1 MNTSEW
7 SIFALGFSLVQF
19 SLVAFFLIMP
29 IIHNLNITVLPCIIF
44 TNSWWALI
52 LFYLMCVK
60 SLCCIIIDTILY
72 IHIYRSLFGII
83 FPQFIWICRLYSLW
97 VFLNCWIQIQSVLFL
112 IQVLKKKKLRRRV
125 RVLDML
131 YSGQMSSFLS
141 QDLFA
146 FGQNGLG
153 QAQFCTWEWQNR
165 KGLVVFH
172 WPNSGPEFTINQ
184 IKPSSL
190 LI

>member
-1 MNTSEW
+1 M
-7 SIFALGFSLVQF
+7 SLPKLLD
-19 SLVAFFLIMP
+19 S
-29 IIHNLNITVLPCIIF
+29 
-44 TNSWWALI
+44 NSV
-52 LFYLMCVK
+52 C
-60 SLCCIIIDTILY
+60 TILNP
-72 IHIYRSLFGII
+72 SLK
-83 FPQFIWICRLYSLW
+83 
-97 VFLNCWIQIQSVLFL
+97 
-112 IQVLKKKKLRRRV
+112 KKKKLRRRV

-172 WPNSGPEFTINQ
+172 
-184 IKPSSL
+184 
-190 LI
+190 